1 VSLPTAI
8 RPPATAVDNRPVVY
22 LHIGSPKSGTT
33 YLQAVMWRNAGLL
46 ADQGV
51 MLAGDSF
58 FRRDRP
64 RLDLQDVPYE
74 PTDPATP
81 WEGEWARLC
90 RQVLQANQN
99 RAVFS
104 NEMMHQCDEARI
116 KRAIDTLAPAEVHVI
131 YTMRDLGRLLP
142 SEWQERIKHRCS
154 IDYET
159 WLSRLVEQGGR
170 REQGCDYVTWRHKV
184 NAAGADCE
192 PGWWFALTYDAVEI
206 LRRWSSFVPSH
217 RIHVITVPPAGAPRD
232 LLWSRFASL
241 IGIDPVS
248 VDTETEWTNA
258 SMSTAAIEFVRRVNI
273 AIDPETPNWA
283 YTTNVLNLL
292 AEDVLRKRCA
302 GGGLRLPDSSAKWAT
317 ERSRQLIEG
326 IRADGY
332 HVIGDLDELMPRPS
346 TAHNA
351 ARPADISDAELL
363 DAAVQ
368 GVFGLLDHV
377 TELRTEV
384 IKLRKDLRARP
395 IIKIL
400 VSRLSGRFPAIRR
413 VRVAYWHVVE
423 WARRMMGREI
433 PEDLDKERE
442 SRFLRTRV

>member
-1 VSLPTAI
+1 VSLPTSN
-8 RPPATAVDNRPVVY
+8 RPPAKAVDNRPVIF

-51 MLAGDSF
+51 ALAGSSF
-58 FRRDRP
+58 FGRDRP

-74 PTDPATP
+74 PTDPASP
-81 WEGEWARLC
+81 WKGEWARLC
-90 RQVLQANQN
+90 RQISHANQN

-142 SEWQERIKHRCS
+142 SEWQERIKHRCT

-159 WLSRLVEQGGR
+159 WLSRLVQQGGV
-170 REQGCDYVTWRHKV
+170 REYGCDYATWLRKV
-184 NAAGADCE
+184 NAAGPDCE

-206 LRRWSSFVPSH
+206 LRRWSSFVPPH
-217 RIHVITVPPAGAPRD
+217 RIHVITVPPAAAPRD
-232 LLWSRFASL
+232 LLWRRFASL
-241 IGIDPVS
+241 IGVDPMS

-302 GGGLRLPDSSAKWAT
+302 GGGLRLPESFAQWAT
-317 ERSRQLIEG
+317 ERSRRMIEG
-326 IRADGY
+326 ISADGY

-346 TAHNA
+346 TAPNA
-351 ARPADISDAELL
+351 TGPAGISDTELL

-368 GVFGLLDHV
+368 GVFGLLDRV
-377 TELRTEV
+377 TGLRTEV
-384 IKLRKDLRARP
+384 AKLNKDLRTKP

-400 VSRLSGRFPAIRR
+400 VDRLSRRFPVIRR
-413 VRVAYWHVVE
+413 LRVAYWHVVE
-423 WARRMMGREI
+423 RARQMTGREI
-433 PEDLDKERE
+433 PEGLDGQRE